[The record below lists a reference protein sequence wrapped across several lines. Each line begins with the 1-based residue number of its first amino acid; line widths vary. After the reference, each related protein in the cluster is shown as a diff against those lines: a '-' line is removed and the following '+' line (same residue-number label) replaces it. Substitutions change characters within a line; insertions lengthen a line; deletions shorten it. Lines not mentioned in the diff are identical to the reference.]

1 MKLTAVAFKLLGVVG
16 TTLALGAAG
25 WAAEGPTA
33 TPLDELL
40 GRTSKQVMNF
50 VDQFSEVKC
59 TEHVLQEKI
68 GEKAKIE
75 RKMESTFD
83 YLVILS
89 NPGGELSLD
98 ESRLEVQGTGKDKDK
113 DKKFKN
119 QSTPLLVSN
128 GFATLFLIFHPYYM
142 NSFQFSSLGDEMLNG
157 KKFTKVH
164 FQHIRNRKSVAA
176 LAVRGREYPLDLAGT
191 AWIDPESGMI
201 GKITAGVDKGTEDI
215 GMKAL
220 HSEVEFAPV
229 RFGGTLSAYWFPSEA
244 SVEVETERQH
254 WRNTHRFSDYKRFSV
269 STEEQVAKQ

>member
-98 ESRLEVQGTGKDKDK
+98 ESRLEVQGTGKDK

>member
-1 MKLTAVAFKLLGVVG
+1 MMKLTAVAFKLLGVVG

-98 ESRLEVQGTGKDKDK
+98 ESRLEVQGTGKDK